1 VVAVEGSELLML
13 HRRDF
18 ETFLRDETR
27 LGVKILSHFVHVLAE
42 RLDSTSDELSG
53 LRSSLLSDE

>member
-1 VVAVEGSELLML
+1 ML

-18 ETFLRDETR
+18 ETVLRDETR